1 MAEEETVVASE
12 SKTRIVKCERFALVW
27 GRGLNDAHIFIF
39 GTCPRPTAPSTCGF
53 ERKEKHADVTVYL
66 LVETVEHWQ
75 ALLIVLR
82 NNLEPRR
89 RKKVAQ
95 AILDFIWERDSD
107 VDRPARR

>member
-1 MAEEETVVASE
+1 MVEEETVVE
-12 SKTRIVKCERFALVW
+12 SKTRIVKCERFALLW
-27 GRGLNDAHIFIF
+27 GSGDNNLNDAHIFIL
-39 GTCPRPTAPSTCGF
+39 GTCPRPTTPSTCGF
-53 ERKEKHADVTVYL
+53 EWKEKHDDVTFYL
-66 LVETVEHWQ
+66 LIETVEQ

-95 AILDFIWERDSD
+95 AILDFIRERDSD

>member
-1 MAEEETVVASE
+1 MVQEETVVE
-12 SKTRIVKCERFALVW
+12 SKAGIVKCERFALVW
-27 GRGLNDAHIFIF
+27 SSGDHNLNNAHIFIF

-53 ERKEKHADVTVYL
+53 EWKEKRDDVTFYL
-66 LVETVEHWQ
+66 LVETVEQ

-82 NNLEPRR
+82 NNLEPLR